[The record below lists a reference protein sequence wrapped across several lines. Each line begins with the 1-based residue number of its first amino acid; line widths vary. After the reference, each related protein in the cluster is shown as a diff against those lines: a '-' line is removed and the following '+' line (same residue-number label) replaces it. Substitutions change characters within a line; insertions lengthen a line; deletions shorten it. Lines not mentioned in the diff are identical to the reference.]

1 MPPKYVCRTRENSG
15 SGDTSPVV
23 HEDFIESSRVRSSS
37 VAAVV
42 PLSSLEAFAAA
53 SFLLLIIP
61 GPAIIYILNR
71 SVSDGR
77 EVALAAV
84 AGLELGNFMHV
95 IAATA
100 GLSAVLAASATA
112 FNIVKWMGA
121 VYLVYVGV
129 RTLLTKPS
137 ALSASNT
144 VMSPSRAFRQ
154 GFVVNTLNPKVA
166 LFFLSFLP
174 QFIDSDN
181 GAAWLQSLVLGLV
194 FVVMACITDS
204 TFAIGA
210 SSLRTF
216 LLRGRALPFVQRWMA
231 GSVFILLG
239 VVAARASSDA

>member
-1 MPPKYVCRTRENSG
+1 MGPTYEYGSADERGCR
-15 SGDTSPVV
+15 DTSPSV
-23 HEDFIESSRVRSSS
+23 HEDFTESSRVRSSR

-61 GPAIIYILNR
+61 GPALIYILNR

-129 RTLLTKPS
+129 RTLLTKPT

-144 VMSPSRAFRQ
+144 VMTPSKAFRQ

-239 VVAARASSDA
+239 VFAARASSDA